1 MRIEEA
7 TSEPGWT
14 GAAKQRLATWT
25 GGSLPALTTGDFAF
39 RLETSRAPG
48 NVTLRAVELYDD
60 GGKVLWPVTLVV
72 VPADEPSEQLGFALI
87 IGLLGLLGLT
97 IGGALLWRRT
107 GRTLQEK

>member
-1 MRIEEA
+1 V
-7 TSEPGWT
+7 
-14 GAAKQRLATWT
+14 
-25 GGSLPALTTGDFAF
+25 PALTTGDFAF

-60 GGKVLWPVTLVV
+60 GGRVFWPVTLVV
-72 VPADEPSEQLGFALI
+72 VPADEPSEQFGFALI
-87 IGLLGLLGLT
+87 VGLLGLLGLT